1 MNKESVELIFENDLD
16 LDEIKKVSTSVI
28 TDIRNFSKTF
38 KDFQGKKSSNFLEF
52 IKKYYICQNKLARTL
67 SDRVHM
73 SSTGDGI
80 LAIFLDEGKHYKIG
94 FAYILGTHR
103 LLSNM
108 CQDFM
113 NENPGSLLSFGI
125 GADSGN
131 VWNVG
136 EGYLNT
142 YVGTVINRAS
152 RLEQTTKLF
161 AKATTAIGNELYM
174 NLLEEFYPST
184 HKLVK
189 ENNDYDELLNE
200 NPETILISKQFM
212 LQYVYD
218 IELKGIQANAPLF
231 RMSESLVKKD
241 KLYWEVM
248 EKLIGSEKTKEI
260 KDIIK

>member
-1 MNKESVELIFENDLD
+1 MVNMTNLEKD
-16 LDEIKKVSTSVI
+16 KKVSTSVI

-38 KDFQGKKSSNFLEF
+38 KDFQSMDSPKFLKF
-52 IKKYYICQNKLARTL
+52 IESYYVYQNLLARTL
-67 SDRVHM
+67 SDKVHM

-80 LAIFLDEGKHYKIG
+80 LAIFLDDNHYKAG
-94 FAYILGTHR
+94 FAYVLATHR
-103 LLSNM
+103 MLNKM
-108 CQDFM
+108 CREFM
-113 NENPGSLLSFGI
+113 LENEKTYISFGI

-161 AKATTAIGNELYM
+161 GKATTAIGNGLYK
-174 NLLEEFYPST
+174 NLLKEFYPSAY
-184 HKLVK
+184 KLME
-189 ENNDYDELLNE
+189 ENDDYDELLNV

-218 IELKGIQANAPLF
+218 IQLKGIQTNAPLF
-231 RMSESLVKKD
+231 RMSESLVKD
-241 KLYWEVM
+241 EKLYWNVM
-248 EKLIGSEKTKEI
+248 NKLIGERQVNRIKEI
-260 KDIIK
+260 IE

>member
-1 MNKESVELIFENDLD
+1 MTELHDIVEDDLD
-16 LDEIKKVSTSVI
+16 LDELKEFSTAVI

-38 KDFQGKKSSNFLEF
+38 KDFQGKNSPNFLRF
-52 IKKYYICQNKLARTL
+52 IKRYYLCQNKLARTL
-67 SDRVHM
+67 SDKVHM

-80 LAIFLDEGKHYKIG
+80 LAIFLDEENNHKVG
-94 FAYILGTHR
+94 FAYVLGTHR
-103 LLSNM
+103 LLNNM
-108 CQDFM
+108 CNKFM
-113 NENPGSLLSFGI
+113 EENPGSLISFGM

-161 AKATTAIGNELYM
+161 ARATTAIGNGLYM
-174 NLLEEFYPST
+174 KLLKEFYPST
-184 HKLVK
+184 HQLIK
-189 ENNDYDELLNE
+189 ENNDYDELLND
-200 NPETILISKQFM
+200 NAETILISKQFM

-218 IELKGIQANAPLF
+218 IELKGIQTNAPLF

-248 EKLIGSEKTKEI
+248 DKLIGPEKAQEI
-260 KDIIK
+260 REIIQ